1 MVKSESEHPEV
12 VAADKLAKAE
22 KGGRQID
29 VSFPPLEQ
37 VTKPNLT
44 TEEAA
49 YYLNRQ
55 SQTLRIWA
63 CKENGPI
70 KPRRMFGRLDW
81 STAET
86 KRLAGV
92 A

>member
-1 MVKSESEHPEV
+1 MNTDSEHPEV
-12 VAADKLAKAE
+12 AAADKLAKAE
-22 KGGRQID
+22 KGGGH
-29 VSFPPLEQ
+29 VAPTFPPLEQ

-55 SQTLRIWA
+55 PQTMRIWA
-63 CKENGPI
+63 CKESGPL
-70 KPRRMFGRLDW
+70 KPRRTFGRLDW